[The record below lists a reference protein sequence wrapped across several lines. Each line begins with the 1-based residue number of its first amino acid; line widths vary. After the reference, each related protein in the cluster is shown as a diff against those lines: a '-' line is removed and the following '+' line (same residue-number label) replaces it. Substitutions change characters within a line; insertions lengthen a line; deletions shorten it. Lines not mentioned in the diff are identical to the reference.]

1 MKRKNLLTCLFGVTS
16 FLLTGIGFSL
26 SNLTEVSI
34 NHDNTIEIKR
44 LNSSTDSEGH
54 VTYTFGYNVM
64 PATATDMT
72 CAMTLAYSDGADCS
86 QVITGTLDPD
96 MKKISVTNLAPFDKQ
111 IILTINSVADPSIKS
126 TVTIDYEKKV
136 LGGGAKDITISSS
149 WEEFNF
155 DFKQALDVQYSI
167 YSLDKQ
173 YNFSLVNASEHNTND
188 DCFRTS
194 DSTLNTKYE
203 NLLMTINHGEI
214 GDRFE
219 DPIAVTQTAISEKQ
233 FSPDK
238 WLSMDRGLEVGTQWE
253 QLLSDVVKNKAKLIF
268 QYNLTFDAGNS
279 AIVGGVSNISF
290 DLSAMGYTVQDFYTA
305 VTSVQAEE
313 SSLVF

>member
-44 LNSSTDSEGH
+44 LNSSTDPEGH

-111 IILTINSVADPSIKS
+111 IILTINSVADSTIKS

-136 LGGGAKDITISSS
+136 LGGGVKDIEITES
-149 WEEFNF
+149 WQGFREF
-155 DFKQALDVQYSI
+155 DLSRALDVQYSI
-167 YSLDKQ
+167 YSLDKR
-173 YNFSLVNASEHNTND
+173 YNFNLTSASCAVGDNVL
-188 DCFRTS
+188 RTS
-194 DSTLNTKYE
+194 DESLNTKYAD
-203 NLLMTINHGEI
+203 LLINVNHDLG
-214 GDRFE
+214 GYYL
-219 DPIAVTQTAISEKQ
+219 DPIKVAQEATAEEE
-233 FSPDK
+233 FAPAK
-238 WLSMDRGLEVGTQWE
+238 WLSIAASSPYSNQWAK
-253 QLLSDVVKNKAKLIF
+253 LLSDVVTNNASIVV
-268 QYNLTFDAGNS
+268 QSNLTFDAGNS
-279 AIVGGVSNISF
+279 IVVGGMCNISF
-290 DLSAMGYTVQDFYTA
+290 NLKAMNYTAQDFYTA
-305 VTSVQAEE
+305 VTSVEAE
-313 SSLVF
+313 SPSLVF

>member
-16 FLLTGIGFSL
+16 FLLTGIVFSL

-72 CAMTLAYSDGADCS
+72 CAMTLAYSDGSDCS
-86 QVITGTLDPD
+86 SVVTGTLDPD

-136 LGGGAKDITISSS
+136 LGGTCKDIIIS
-149 WEEFNF
+149 ENYDQGFRY
-155 DFKQALDVQYSI
+155 DFTQALDVQYSI
-167 YSLDKQ
+167 YSLDKK
-173 YNFSLVNASEHNTND
+173 YNFNLTHASASNSDN
-188 DCFRTS
+188 CFKTS
-194 DSTLNTKYE
+194 DSTLNTKYSDLIE
-203 NLLMTINHGEI
+203 TINHGEI
-214 GDRFE
+214 GDRFA
-219 DPIAVTQTAISEKQ
+219 DPILVTQTAITEELFAPS
-233 FSPDK
+233 K
-238 WLSMDRGLEVGTQWE
+238 WLSMDQGLEMGSQWAN
-253 QLLSDVVKNKAKLIF
+253 LLADVVTNKAKIIVEA
-268 QYNLTFDAGNS
+268 NLTFDAGNS
-279 AIVGGVSNISF
+279 IVVGGLCNVSF
-290 DLSAMGYTVQDFYTA
+290 DLSAMGYTSDMFYIP
-305 VTSVQAEE
+305 VTSVQAES